1 LQRLVVLY
9 LYRSFRKMVLL
20 IGEEL
25 LDAVGN
31 VIEFEMKNIGRSL
44 EFH

>member
-1 LQRLVVLY
+1 
-9 LYRSFRKMVLL
+9 MVLL